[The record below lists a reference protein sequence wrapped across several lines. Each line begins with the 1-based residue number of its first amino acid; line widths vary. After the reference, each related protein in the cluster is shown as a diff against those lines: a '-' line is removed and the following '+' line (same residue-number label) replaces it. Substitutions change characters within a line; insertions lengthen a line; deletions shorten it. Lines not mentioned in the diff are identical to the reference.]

1 MKQKQNYQ
9 FGPFAS
15 ALLFLHWLFI
25 HSTILHHVILFLW
38 YFYNLHW
45 LFIHSTIFIFWGKYD
60 TMIIFL
66 LNINDNL
73 FIGNINILIYFFLH
87 VFTDLRGF
95 WTSTK
100 KIWPMPVNLVGF
112 SVYILGQLA

>member
-38 YFYNLHW
+38 YFNGIRLHIW
-45 LFIHSTIFIFWGKYD
+45 
-60 TMIIFL
+60 
-66 LNINDNL
+66 
-73 FIGNINILIYFFLH
+73 H
-87 VFTDLRGF
+87 V
-95 WTSTK
+95 
-100 KIWPMPVNLVGF
+100 
-112 SVYILGQLA
+112 